1 VFERTLPSGRDPA
14 GQCPPLDAKPPDRR
28 RGALPLESPQES
40 RGADESREPPATP
53 PLGAACSGRP
63 STARATRVR
72 WQRLCALGSEL
83 PEVSEGRWYGTPALQ
98 VRGRFFV
105 RLKEDGESVVF
116 RLESL
121 DEQDFLTSAR
131 GELYF
136 VTDHYRGYRA
146 VLARLRLLS
155 VTECR
160 ARLETAWRAVAPKT
174 LVKRRDSER
183 AAKRPPRRST

>member
-1 VFERTLPSGRDPA
+1 M
-14 GQCPPLDAKPPDRR
+14 
-28 RGALPLESPQES
+28 
-40 RGADESREPPATP
+40 
-53 PLGAACSGRP
+53 
-63 STARATRVR
+63 R
-72 WQRLCALGSEL
+72 WQRLCALGREL
-83 PEVSEGRWYGTPALQ
+83 PDVTEGLWYGTPALQ

-105 RLKEDGESVVF
+105 RLKEDAKSVVF

-131 GELYF
+131 SELYF

-146 VLARLRLLS
+146 ILARLQLLG

-174 LVKRRDSER
+174 LVKRRHSER
-183 AAKRPPRRST
+183 AANRTRRRSK